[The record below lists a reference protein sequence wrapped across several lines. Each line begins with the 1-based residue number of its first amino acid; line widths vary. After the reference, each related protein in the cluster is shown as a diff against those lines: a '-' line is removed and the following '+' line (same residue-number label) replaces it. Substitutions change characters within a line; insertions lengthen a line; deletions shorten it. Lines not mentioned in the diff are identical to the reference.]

1 MSGQAVAVK
10 RIPDPKVIPP
20 YYVRR
25 TLSQLFSPVMLQILP
40 QLLPRIPPWI
50 KAVLVSLVLINIK
63 SFPLLWHIR
72 VLGAAVISRNRA
84 RPSVHALLP
93 WIRSNKYPTTSP
105 GITPRLRLDQVPLG
119 RDIFTDRFRMVL
131 RATPDDCDWN
141 GHMSNSSYPR
151 SLDHPRIAFFS
162 SRFLRVHFDGGH
174 WALGG
179 SNFIFHREI
188 PFMAKYEV
196 ECSIGGWDEK
206 WFYII
211 ARFMSP
217 SKPTPT
223 KSSITRS
230 KSAQNLKKLL
240 GEVTKPHHEAEK
252 LERKHKTTQI
262 TPSQAETQK
271 QVKDEWVHAKDQN
284 DKRTLYCTS
293 VSRYCTKAGRKTIP
307 PWFVVATSGYGTY
320 ASTHSNWSKAEN
332 LRRETLAKAK
342 ADHEAKTGKPMPKDS
357 FVMGSGYR
365 KGGILYAYDPARK
378 PNDTSDERGLGSF
391 QDPQSWHLAEWEE
404 RRVRGL
410 ELVKTLGGLAQPDL
424 ISASHSVAF
433 LE

>member
-1 MSGQAVAVK
+1 
-10 RIPDPKVIPP
+10 
-20 YYVRR
+20 
-25 TLSQLFSPVMLQILP
+25 
-40 QLLPRIPPWI
+40 PPWI
-50 KAVLVSLVLINIK
+50 KAILVSLVLINIK

-119 RDIFTDRFRMVL
+119 RDIFTDRFSMIL

-206 WFYII
+206 WFYIV

-223 KSSITRS
+223 RSSVVRS

-240 GEVTKPHHEAEK
+240 GE
-252 LERKHKTTQI
+252 
-262 TPSQAETQK
+262 
-271 QVKDEWVHAKDQN
+271 
-284 DKRTLYCTS
+284 RTLYCTS

-307 PWFVVATSGYGTY
+307 PWFVVATSGYGTF
-320 ASTHSNWSKAEN
+320 ASTRTNWDKSEN
-332 LRRETLAKAK
+332 LRRNTLARAK
-342 ADHEAKTGKPMPKDS
+342 ADYEAKTGKAMPRDA

-378 PNDTSDERGLGSF
+378 PNDLSDERGLGSL

-404 RRVRGL
+404 RRLKGL
-410 ELVKTLGGLAQPDL
+410 ELIKTLGGLAQP
-424 ISASHSVAF
+424 
-433 LE
+433 